1 MHEPKRAA
9 QAGFSMIEMLITA
22 FILAVGLLGLAM
34 FQTMSLRAS
43 RGSRS
48 VNTAVM
54 VAEQIMDQAEMEGRL
69 SWLNVTDSALTNGTL
84 ATLTNIKYLNIAAP
98 LTEYF
103 NSQGGPVDTTSA
115 DPALNTQFFTAV
127 RGRGGGQRHHRL
139 RERLVHRQPDRQQ
152 YAHHAQRLPVPED
165 RPWVS
170 ATPQR
175 VPMASPW
182 SR

>member
-84 ATLTNIKYLNIAAP
+84 ATLTNIKYLNIANP

-127 RGRGGGQRHHRL
+127 TSLAPAVAAVVGNVTTVSVNVSFIDNRTGNNTPITRNVYLSRRI
-139 RERLVHRQPDRQQ
+139 VHG
-152 YAHHAQRLPVPED
+152 
-165 RPWVS
+165 
-170 ATPQR
+170 
-175 VPMASPW
+175 
-182 SR
+182 